1 MRLFGYGSWIVAGM
15 LVILG
20 SQGARAS
27 FSIPPSSG
35 ISPNYDLGSAGP
47 GYLFDTWGGT
57 VNPGLIVGFNP
68 QPDPPIGWPSP
79 TLSIFN
85 QTQIQIVQTGF
96 GQFGFVIAF
105 PGLTGLLLPAVDKPN
120 SDGITSLSF
129 TDDNG
134 NVFNVGL
141 AFAGPGDAGSWT
153 WGAFNPQPDP
163 PGVWAAYQ
171 ITFAGGP
178 DPSVSLTLQENGKY
192 LNLGAAPEPSTW
204 AMMLIGFAGLG
215 LAGRRASRKRSPLDA

>member
-1 MRLFGYGSWIVAGM
+1 MRLVEYGSWIVVGTLAIMGPQPTEAAGV
-15 LVILG
+15 LIQ
-20 SQGARAS
+20 S
-27 FSIPPSSG
+27 
-35 ISPNYDLGSAGP
+35 NYDLGSAGP

-68 QPDPPIGWPSP
+68 QPDPPIGGPSP
-79 TLSIFN
+79 TLSIFD
-85 QTQIQIVQTGF
+85 QTQIQIVQTGY

-105 PGLTGLLLPAVDKPN
+105 PGLTGLLLPAVKPN
-120 SDGITSLSF
+120 SDGKTSLSF

-192 LNLGAAPEPSTW
+192 LSLGAAPEPSTW

-215 LAGRRASRKRSPLDA
+215 LAGRRASRKRALLDA